1 MTLFSRKNINSRM
14 TSILKRCVF
23 LFTMF
28 LAANLIAID
37 NKKQLIP
44 KFKGISA
51 FTLENGSLVHPLHL
65 LVRLDNGKK
74 SSDFKLK
81 IKDPDIIIKKDF
93 SFLPGLVLV
102 EVNHVGIDTN
112 KTFKIKENLHN
123 KYKLLSSLDL
133 VKYVDYDLTLI
144 HI

>member
-44 KFKGISA
+44 KFKVISA

-74 SSDFKLK
+74 SSDFK
-81 IKDPDIIIKKDF
+81 
-93 SFLPGLVLV
+93 
-102 EVNHVGIDTN
+102 
-112 KTFKIKENLHN
+112 
-123 KYKLLSSLDL
+123 
-133 VKYVDYDLTLI
+133 
-144 HI
+144 